1 MSEAL
6 LPILHSNDFI
16 ILAATEG
23 SMWHSLADILILL
36 AAAIVLGTIAEQLKQ
51 SAILGYIA
59 AGTLVGPNLLGWVS
73 NQKSIFDLA
82 ELGVALLLFTI
93 GLEFSLPRLRRLG
106 HIPLIAGILQVILT
120 LLAGMTVS
128 VLLGYAFPEA
138 LAVGAMIALSST
150 ACVVRMLNDR
160 AELDSPHGR
169 TALGIL
175 LVQDIAVIPL
185 MLIITA
191 LVSQGTP
198 AEMITQLGISFTLA
212 ALFVAVFYGLF
223 NFVLPRLLELSS
235 LRRNRDFPILLTM
248 VMAAGSAWAAHR
260 LGLSPALGAFV
271 AGVLLAIS
279 PFATQIRSDI
289 QPLKTVLVT
298 LFFAAVGMFGD
309 MFWVVDHFGVVLAVV
324 AAIVTGK
331 LLITF
336 GVTWLCGQPWQFALG
351 TGLCLAQVG
360 EFSFVLATVARGEP
374 GAESILSESTFR
386 AIVSATI
393 ATLLLT
399 PYLIQLA
406 PVAANFLRRFSRK
419 LPPLDL
425 GQNNSEAPVTDSEQE
440 KSTNLILIL
449 GFGPAGQRVAG
460 ELLQAGLKQIVVV
473 DLNHEN
479 LRIAKQYGLKSLLG
493 DATQIEVLEHAGLY
507 RSRLVITT
515 LPSPTVCRQIIFMVR
530 QLAPGTAL
538 YVRCRYHLHHWQLL
552 AAGADVI
559 VDEEEHVGE
568 CLAKHILESSLLQQL
583 LKPTQN
589 PDSTSDA
596 SRSTKA
602 IE

>member
-1 MSEAL
+1 MIEVL
-6 LPILHSNDFI
+6 CTTFPTDLTLVLGVTD
-16 ILAATEG
+16 G

-36 AAAIVLGTIAEQLKQ
+36 AAAIVLGTLAEQLRQ

-73 NQKSIFDLA
+73 DRQSIFDLA
-82 ELGVALLLFTI
+82 ELGVALLLFAI
-93 GLEFSLPRLRRLG
+93 GLEFSFPRLKGLG
-106 HIPLIAGILQVILT
+106 RIPLIAGIFQILLT
-120 LLAGMTVS
+120 MLAGLIVS
-128 VLLGYAFPEA
+128 MILGLSFSEA
-138 LAVGAMIALSST
+138 LAIGAMIALSST

-160 AELDSPHGR
+160 AELDAPHGR

-175 LVQDIAVIPL
+175 LVQDMAVIPL

-191 LVSQGTP
+191 LVGKGT
-198 AEMITQLGISFTLA
+198 ATDITTQMAISLVLA
-212 ALFVAVFYGLF
+212 VLFVAVFYGLF
-223 NFVLPRLLELSS
+223 NFVLPRLMELSS
-235 LRRNRDFPILLTM
+235 LRRNRDFPILLAM

-279 PFATQIRSDI
+279 PFAIQIRSDV

-298 LFFAAVGMFGD
+298 LFFAAVGMFGNLN
-309 MFWVVDHFGVVLAVV
+309 WVGDHLALVLAVV
-324 AAIVTGK
+324 AAIVIGK
-331 LLITF
+331 MLITF
-336 GVTWLCGQPWQFALG
+336 GVAWFCGQPWQFALG

-360 EFSFVLATVARGEP
+360 EFSFVLATVARGTTANP
-374 GAESILSESTFR
+374 GILSESTFR
-386 AIVSATI
+386 LIVSATI

-406 PVAANFLRRFSRK
+406 PTAANLIRRFNLRQRK
-419 LPPLDL
+419 AQHLETALSSEL
-425 GQNNSEAPVTDSEQE
+425 NSSGEPDSD
-440 KSTNLILIL
+440 LILIL

-460 ELLQAGLKQIVVV
+460 ELLQVGLKQIVVI

-479 LRIAKQYGLKSLLG
+479 LQIAAQYGLRSQLG

-515 LPSPTVCRQIIFMVR
+515 LPNTTVCRQIIYLVR

-552 AAGADVI
+552 AAGADVV
-559 VDEEEHVGE
+559 VDEEEYVGE
-568 CLAKHILESSLLQQL
+568 CLAKHILESPQLQYLMKAPQ
-583 LKPTQN
+583 KTDP
-589 PDSTSDA
+589 PGDSHH
-596 SRSTKA
+596 
-602 IE
+602 

>member
-1 MSEAL
+1 MLYFPCNSLLPESFPVLAVADGTMWNSLAGILVLLGAAL
-6 LPILHSNDFI
+6 L
-16 ILAATEG
+16 
-23 SMWHSLADILILL
+23 
-36 AAAIVLGTIAEQLKQ
+36 LGTIAEQLRQ
-51 SAILGYIA
+51 SALLGYIA

-73 NQKSIFDLA
+73 NQKDIFDLA
-82 ELGVALLLFTI
+82 ELGVALLLFAI

-106 HIPLIAGILQVILT
+106 RVPLLAGTLQVIFT
-120 LLAGMTVS
+120 LLAGLAVT
-128 VLLGYAFPEA
+128 VLLGFSIPES

-185 MLIITA
+185 MLIVTA
-191 LVSQGTP
+191 LLHGGTP
-198 AEMITQLGISFTLA
+198 GEVIVQLGLSLLLA
-212 ALFVAVFYGLF
+212 AVFVAVFYGLF
-223 NFVLPRLLELSS
+223 NFVLPRVLELSS
-235 LRRNRDFPILLTM
+235 LRRNRDFPVLLAM
-248 VMAAGSAWAAHR
+248 VMAAGSAWAAHS

-279 PFATQIRSDI
+279 PFATQIRADI

-298 LFFAAVGMFGD
+298 LFFAAVGMFADLG
-309 MFWVVDHFGVVLAVV
+309 WIASHLGLVLAVV
-324 AAIVTGK
+324 AAIVLGK
-331 LLITF
+331 LVITF
-336 GVTWLCGQPWQFALG
+336 GLAYLCGQPWQFAVG

-374 GAESILSESTFR
+374 GVSSILSESTFR
-386 AIVSATI
+386 AMIAATI

-406 PVAANFLRRFSRK
+406 PGAADLIRRFLQR
-419 LPPLDL
+419 
-425 GQNNSEAPVTDSEQE
+425 NSNQPDALTAATLANPEQVTKAESDY
-440 KSTNLILIL
+440 ILIL

-460 ELLQAGLKQIVVV
+460 ELLQVGLKKIVVI

-479 LRIAKQYGLKSLLG
+479 LHVARQYGLQAQLG

-507 RSRLVITT
+507 RARLVIIT
-515 LPSPTVCRQIIFMVR
+515 LPSPTIGRQIIHLVR
-530 QLAPGTAL
+530 QLAPGTSL

-568 CLAKHILESSLLQQL
+568 RLAQHFLESSLYQILS
-583 LKPTQN
+583 K
-589 PDSTSDA
+589 S
-596 SRSTKA
+596 SRETAEKRDEHHS
-602 IE
+602 

>member
-1 MSEAL
+1 MIDIFSPL
-6 LPILHSNDFI
+6 ITLDSLIVF
-16 ILAATEG
+16 AAADG
-23 SMWHSLADILILL
+23 VMWNSLADILILL
-36 AAAIVLGTIAEQLKQ
+36 GAALLLGTIAEKLRQ
-51 SAILGYIA
+51 SALLGYIA
-59 AGTLVGPNLLGWVS
+59 AGTLVGPNLLGLVS
-73 NQKSIFDLA
+73 NRQSIFDLA

-93 GLEFSLPRLRRLG
+93 GLEFSLPRLRQLG
-106 HIPLIAGILQVILT
+106 HIPLVAGILQVILT
-120 LLAGMTVS
+120 LFAGLSVS
-128 VLLGYAFPEA
+128 ILLGFSFAESM
-138 LAVGAMIALSST
+138 AVGAMIALSST
-150 ACVVRMLNDR
+150 ACVVRMLKDR

-191 LVSQGTP
+191 LVSKGT
-198 AEMITQLGISFTLA
+198 AGDVAIQLGVSFLLA
-212 ALFVAVFYGLF
+212 LILVAVFYGLF

-235 LRRNRDFPILLTM
+235 LRRNRDFPILLAM

-279 PFATQIRSDI
+279 PFATQIQADV

-298 LFFAAVGMFGD
+298 LFFAAVGMLAD
-309 MFWVVDHFGVVLAVV
+309 LVWVFDHLGIVLAVV
-324 AAIVTGK
+324 AAIALGK

-336 GVTWLCGQPWQFALG
+336 GVAWRCGQPWQFALG

-374 GAESILSESTFR
+374 GAEGILSESTFR
-386 AIVSATI
+386 VIVAVTI
-393 ATLLLT
+393 ATLLMT

-406 PVAANFLRRFSRK
+406 PGAAAFIRRFIHRK
-419 LPPLDL
+419 PL
-425 GQNNSEAPVTDSEQE
+425 TDSEQNDQHSPATGSE
-440 KSTNLILIL
+440 SESPAESILIL

-460 ELLQAGLKQIVVV
+460 ELLQVGLKRIVVI

-479 LRIAKQYGLKSLLG
+479 LQIAKQYGLKSQLG

-507 RSRLVITT
+507 RSRLVIIT
-515 LPSPTVCRQIIFMVR
+515 LPSPTICRQIIYLVR
-530 QLAPGTAL
+530 QMSPGASL
-538 YVRCRYHLHHWQLL
+538 FVRCRYHLHHWQLL
-552 AAGADVI
+552 AAGADVV

-568 CLAKHILESSLLQQL
+568 CLAQHILESPLFPLLT
-583 LKPTQN
+583 KSMRPATEN
-589 PDSTSDA
+589 TGETA
-596 SRSTKA
+596 S
-602 IE
+602 

>member
-6 LPILHSNDFI
+6 LPILHSNYFI

-36 AAAIVLGTIAEQLKQ
+36 AAAIVLGTIAEQLRQ

-82 ELGVALLLFTI
+82 ELGVALLLFAI

-128 VLLGYAFPEA
+128 ILLGYAFPEA
-138 LAVGAMIALSST
+138 LAVGAMISLSST
-150 ACVVRMLNDR
+150 ACVIRMLNDR
-160 AELDSPHGR
+160 AELDAPHGR

-198 AEMITQLGISFTLA
+198 GEILRQLGISFTLA

-223 NFVLPRLLELSS
+223 NFILPRLLELSS

-309 MFWVVDHFGVVLAVV
+309 LFWVVDHFGVVLAVV

-386 AIVSATI
+386 AIISATI

-406 PVAANFLRRFSRK
+406 PVAANFIRRFSRK
-419 LPPLDL
+419 QPPLDL
-425 GQNNSEAPVTDSEQE
+425 GQTNPETSGTNSEQE
-440 KSTNLILIL
+440 TSTNLILIL

-460 ELLQAGLKQIVVV
+460 ELLQAGMKQIVVI

-568 CLAKHILESSLLQQL
+568 CLAKHILESPLLQQL

-589 PDSTSDA
+589 PDSASDA

>member
-1 MSEAL
+1 MTDFFFSNPPPHLTL
-6 LPILHSNDFI
+6 LLSV
-16 ILAATEG
+16 TEG
-23 SMWHSLADILILL
+23 RMWHSLADILILL
-36 AAAIVLGTIAEQLKQ
+36 AVAIVLGTLAEQLRQ

-73 NQKSIFDLA
+73 DGQSIFDLA
-82 ELGVALLLFTI
+82 ELGVALLLFAI
-93 GLEFSLPRLRRLG
+93 GLEFSLQRLRRLG
-106 HIPLIAGILQVILT
+106 RIPLMAGILQVIVT
-120 LLAGMTVS
+120 LLVGLTASM
-128 VLLGYAFPEA
+128 VLGFSMSEA
-138 LAVGAMIALSST
+138 IAIGAMIALSST

-160 AELDSPHGR
+160 AELDAPHGR

-191 LVSQGTP
+191 LLGKGT
-198 AEMITQLGISFTLA
+198 AVDISVQLAISLTLA
-212 ALFVAVFYGLF
+212 VLFVAVFYGLF

-235 LRRNRDFPILLTM
+235 LRRNRDFPILLAM

-279 PFATQIRSDI
+279 PFATQIRSDV

-298 LFFAAVGMFGD
+298 LFFSAVGMFGD
-309 MFWVVDHFGVVLAVV
+309 LNWAIDHLALVLTVV
-324 AAIVTGK
+324 AAIVIGK
-331 LLITF
+331 MLITF

-360 EFSFVLATVARGEP
+360 EFSFVLATVARGTTANP
-374 GAESILSESTFR
+374 GILSESTFR
-386 AIVSATI
+386 LIVSATI

-406 PVAANFLRRFSRK
+406 PAAANLIRRFGRQTNEPLQSTALTTDLESSR
-419 LPPLDL
+419 
-425 GQNNSEAPVTDSEQE
+425 ETDS
-440 KSTNLILIL
+440 NLILIL

-460 ELLQAGLKQIVVV
+460 ELLQVGLKQIVVV

-479 LRIAKQYGLKSLLG
+479 LQIAARYGLRSQLG

-530 QLAPGTAL
+530 QLSPGTAL

-568 CLAKHILESSLLQQL
+568 CLAKHILESPLLPQL
-583 LKPTQN
+583 LKSNQKS
-589 PDSTSDA
+589 DSP
-596 SRSTKA
+596 
-602 IE
+602 

>member
-1 MSEAL
+1 MSEAFFR
-6 LPILHSNDFI
+6 ILHPDAFI
-16 ILAATEG
+16 MLAAVEG

-36 AAAIVLGTIAEQLKQ
+36 AAAIVLGTIAEQLRQ

-82 ELGVALLLFTI
+82 ELGVALLLFAI
-93 GLEFSLPRLRRLG
+93 GLEFSLPRLLRLG
-106 HIPLIAGILQVILT
+106 RIPLIAGILQVILT

-128 VLLGYAFPEA
+128 ILLGYAFAEA

-160 AELDSPHGR
+160 AELDAPHGQ

-175 LVQDIAVIPL
+175 LVQDMAVIPL

-198 AEMITQLGISFTLA
+198 GEIISQLGISFSLA

-298 LFFAAVGMFGD
+298 LFFSAVGMFGD
-309 MFWVVDHFGVVLAVV
+309 LNWVVENFGVVLAVV

-374 GAESILSESTFR
+374 GTESILSESTFR

-393 ATLLLT
+393 ATLMLT

-419 LPPLDL
+419 QPRLDL
-425 GQNNSEAPVTDSEQE
+425 GQENPETSVTDSEQE
-440 KSTNLILIL
+440 TSTNLILIL

-460 ELLQAGLKQIVVV
+460 ELLQVGLKQIVVI

-568 CLAKHILESSLLQQL
+568 CLAKHILESPLLQQL
-583 LKPTQN
+583 LQPTQK
-589 PDSTSDA
+589 PDSTEDA
-596 SRSTKA
+596 NRSTQA

>member
-1 MSEAL
+1 MTDAL
-6 LPILHSNDFI
+6 IELSSSTQPLLLSVTD
-16 ILAATEG
+16 G
-23 SMWHSLADILILL
+23 SMWHSLAGILILL
-36 AAAIVLGTIAEQLKQ
+36 ATAIVLGTLAEQLRQ

-73 NQKSIFDLA
+73 DRQSIFDLS
-82 ELGVALLLFTI
+82 ELGVALLLFAI
-93 GLEFSLPRLRRLG
+93 GLEFSLPRLKRLG
-106 HIPLIAGILQVILT
+106 RIPMIAGTAQIIFT
-120 LLAGMTVS
+120 LLGGLAVS
-128 VLLGYAFPEA
+128 LLLGYSLSESISI
-138 LAVGAMIALSST
+138 GAMIALSST

-160 AELDSPHGR
+160 AELDAPHGR

-175 LVQDIAVIPL
+175 LVQDMAVIPL

-191 LVSQGTP
+191 LVGRGT
-198 AEMITQLGISFTLA
+198 ATDIAVQLGISLILA
-212 ALFVAVFYGLF
+212 VLFVAVFYGVF
-223 NFVLPRLLELSS
+223 NYVLPRLLELSS
-235 LRRNRDFPILLTM
+235 LRRNRDFPILLAM
-248 VMAAGSAWAAHR
+248 VMAVGSAWAAHS

-279 PFATQIRSDI
+279 PFATQIRADI

-309 MFWVVDHFGVVLAVV
+309 LHWVVNHLGIVLAVV
-324 AAIVTGK
+324 SAIVVGK
-331 LLITF
+331 MLITF
-336 GVTWLCGQPWQFALG
+336 GAAWFCGQPWQFALG

-360 EFSFVLATVARGEP
+360 EFSFVLATVARGTAGAP
-374 GAESILSESTFR
+374 GILSEDTFR
-386 AIVSATI
+386 LMVSATI
-393 ATLLLT
+393 ASLVLT

-406 PVAANFLRRFSRK
+406 PEAADLVRRFGKSAPQAD
-419 LPPLDL
+419 PPEH
-425 GQNNSEAPVTDSEQE
+425 GQQPENPEQSTVT
-440 KSTNLILIL
+440 STDQILIL

-460 ELLQAGLKQIVVV
+460 ELLQMGLKEIVVI

-479 LRIAKQYGLKSLLG
+479 LHIAKQYGLRAQLG

-515 LPSPTVCRQIIFMVR
+515 LPSPTVCRQVIYLVR
-530 QLAPGTAL
+530 QLSPGTAL

-568 CLAKHILESSLLQQL
+568 CLAKYIRESALLPQL
-583 LKPTQN
+583 LK
-589 PDSTSDA
+589 SAEKRSA
-596 SRSTKA
+596 SGET
-602 IE
+602 ETT

>member
-1 MSEAL
+1 MFYFPCCSLLPESFPVLGVADGTMWTSLAGILLLLGAAL
-6 LPILHSNDFI
+6 L
-16 ILAATEG
+16 
-23 SMWHSLADILILL
+23 
-36 AAAIVLGTIAEQLKQ
+36 LGTIAEQLRQ
-51 SAILGYIA
+51 SALLGYIA

-73 NQKSIFDLA
+73 NQKDIFDLA
-82 ELGVALLLFTI
+82 ELGVALLLFAI

-106 HIPLIAGILQVILT
+106 RIPLLAGTLQVIFT
-120 LLAGMTVS
+120 LLAGLTVTA
-128 VLLGYAFPEA
+128 LLGFSIAES

-185 MLIITA
+185 MLIVTA
-191 LVSQGTP
+191 LLNGGTP
-198 AEMITQLGISFTLA
+198 GEVIVQLGLSLLLA
-212 ALFVAVFYGLF
+212 AVFVAVFYGLF
-223 NFVLPRLLELSS
+223 NFVLPRVLELSS
-235 LRRNRDFPILLTM
+235 LRRNRDFPILLAM
-248 VMAAGSAWAAHR
+248 LMAAGSAWSAHQ

-279 PFATQIRSDI
+279 PFATQIRADI

-298 LFFAAVGMFGD
+298 LFFAAVGMFADLG
-309 MFWVVDHFGVVLAVV
+309 WIAGHLGLVLAVV
-324 AAIVTGK
+324 AAIVLGK
-331 LLITF
+331 LVITF
-336 GVTWLCGQPWQFALG
+336 GLAYLCGQPWQFALG

-374 GAESILSESTFR
+374 GISSILSENTFR
-386 AIVSATI
+386 AMIAATI
-393 ATLLLT
+393 ATLILT

-406 PVAANFLRRFSRK
+406 PGAADLIRRLSQRK
-419 LPPLDL
+419 PKQVDE
-425 GQNNSEAPVTDSEQE
+425 QAASNIIVEDSASKTE
-440 KSTNLILIL
+440 SDFIIIL

-460 ELLQAGLKQIVVV
+460 ELLQVGLKHIVVI

-479 LRIAKQYGLKSLLG
+479 LQIAKQYGLHAQLG

-507 RSRLVITT
+507 RARLVIIT
-515 LPSPTVCRQIIFMVR
+515 LPSPTIGRQIIHLVR
-530 QLAPGTAL
+530 QMAPGTSL

-568 CLAKHILESSLLQQL
+568 RLAQQFLESSLYQQL
-583 LKPTQN
+583 SSSSREPEKKREQQ
-589 PDSTSDA
+589 DS
-596 SRSTKA
+596 
-602 IE
+602 

>member
-1 MSEAL
+1 MTAFDFGVHSAHFYNL
-6 LPILHSNDFI
+6 L
-16 ILAATEG
+16 AVTEG

-36 AAAIVLGTIAEQLKQ
+36 AAAIVLGTLAEQLRQ

-73 NQKSIFDLA
+73 DRQSIFDLA
-82 ELGVALLLFTI
+82 ELGVALLLFAI

-106 HIPLIAGILQVILT
+106 RIPLLAGILQIILT
-120 LLAGMTVS
+120 LLGGLVVS
-128 VLLGYAFPEA
+128 LLLGFSVSES
-138 LAVGAMIALSST
+138 LAIGAMIALSST

-160 AELDSPHGR
+160 AELDAPHGR

-175 LVQDIAVIPL
+175 LVQDMAVIPL

-191 LVSQGTP
+191 LVGKGSAGEI
-198 AEMITQLGISFTLA
+198 AIQLSVSLLLA
-212 ALFVAVFYGLF
+212 IVFVAVFYGLF

-235 LRRNRDFPILLTM
+235 LRRNRDFPILLAM

-279 PFATQIRSDI
+279 PFATQIRADV

-309 MFWVVDHFGVVLAVV
+309 LNWVIGHLGIVLAVV
-324 AAIVTGK
+324 AAIVAGK

-336 GVTWLCGQPWQFALG
+336 GATWFCGQPWQFALG
-351 TGLCLAQVG
+351 TGLCLSQVG
-360 EFSFVLATVARGEP
+360 EFSFVLATVARGTAGAP
-374 GAESILSESTFR
+374 GILSESTFR
-386 AIVSATI
+386 LIISSTI

-406 PVAANFLRRFSRK
+406 PIAANLLRRLGGKRPAENEPLTTDAPAADLNSRR
-419 LPPLDL
+419 
-425 GQNNSEAPVTDSEQE
+425 ETDDD
-440 KSTNLILIL
+440 LILIL

-460 ELLQAGLKQIVVV
+460 ELLQVGLKKIVVI

-479 LRIAKQYGLKSLLG
+479 LQMAEQYGLRSQLG

-515 LPSPTVCRQIIFMVR
+515 LPSPTVCRQIIFLVR
-530 QLAPGTAL
+530 QLAPSTAL

-552 AAGADVI
+552 AAGADVV

-568 CLAKHILESSLLQQL
+568 CLAKHILESPLLQQL
-583 LKPTQN
+583 RASQKSKP
-589 PDSTSDA
+589 DTSA
-596 SRSTKA
+596 
-602 IE
+602 EHE

>member
-1 MSEAL
+1 MTFF
-6 LPILHSNDFI
+6 DFGVFPTQTFHL
-16 ILAATEG
+16 LAATEG
-23 SMWHSLADILILL
+23 TMWHSLADILILL
-36 AAAIVLGTIAEQLKQ
+36 ATAIVLGTLAEQLRQ

-59 AGTLVGPNLLGWVS
+59 AGTLVGPNLLGWVADR
-73 NQKSIFDLA
+73 QSIFDLA
-82 ELGVALLLFTI
+82 ELGVALLLFAI
-93 GLEFSLPRLRRLG
+93 GLEFSLPRLKRLG
-106 HIPLIAGILQVILT
+106 RIPLVAGILQIILT
-120 LLAGMTVS
+120 LLGGLSVS
-128 VLLGYAFPEA
+128 LLLSFSFPEA
-138 LAVGAMIALSST
+138 LAIGAMIALSST

-160 AELDSPHGR
+160 AELDAPHGR

-175 LVQDIAVIPL
+175 LVQDMAVIPL

-191 LVSQGTP
+191 LVGKGSAGEI
-198 AEMITQLGISFTLA
+198 AIQLSISFLLA
-212 ALFVAVFYGLF
+212 VVFVAVFYGLF
-223 NFVLPRLLELSS
+223 NFILPRLLELSS
-235 LRRNRDFPILLTM
+235 LRRNRDFPILLAM

-279 PFATQIRSDI
+279 PFATQIRADV

-298 LFFAAVGMFGD
+298 LFFSAVGMFGD
-309 MFWVVDHFGVVLAVV
+309 LNWAVQHLGLVLTVV
-324 AAIVTGK
+324 AAIITGK

-336 GVTWLCGQPWQFALG
+336 GAAWFCGQPWQFALG

-360 EFSFVLATVARGEP
+360 EFSFVLATVARGTADAP
-374 GAESILSESTFR
+374 GILSETTFR
-386 AIVSATI
+386 LIISSTI

-406 PVAANFLRRFSRK
+406 PVAANLLRQLWDRQPAENESRS
-419 LPPLDL
+419 PHVD
-425 GQNNSEAPVTDSEQE
+425 VTDLESSRE
-440 KSTNLILIL
+440 TNDDLVLIL

-460 ELLQAGLKQIVVV
+460 ELLQVGLKKIVVV

-479 LRIAKQYGLKSLLG
+479 LRMAEQYGLRSQLG

-507 RSRLVITT
+507 RSRLVIMT
-515 LPSPTVCRQIIFMVR
+515 LPSPTVCRQIIYLVR
-530 QLAPGTAL
+530 QMSPATTL

-568 CLAKHILESSLLQQL
+568 CLAKHILDSPLLLQQL
-583 LKPTQN
+583 LKSNQKPEAGQS
-589 PDSTSDA
+589 PDQT
-596 SRSTKA
+596 
-602 IE
+602 

>member
-1 MSEAL
+1 MLYLTSGSL
-6 LPILHSNDFI
+6 LLDFSPM
-16 ILAATEG
+16 LAVTDG
-23 SMWHSLADILILL
+23 NMWKSLAGILILL
-36 AAAIVLGTIAEQLKQ
+36 GAALLLGTIAEQLRQ
-51 SAILGYIA
+51 SALLGYIA
-59 AGTLVGPNLLGWVS
+59 AGTLVGPNMFGWVS
-73 NQKSIFDLA
+73 NQKDIFDLA
-82 ELGVALLLFTI
+82 ELGVALLLFAI

-106 HIPLIAGILQVILT
+106 RVPLLAGSLQVIFT
-120 LLAGMTVS
+120 LLAGLAVAT
-128 VLLGYAFPEA
+128 LLGFSIAES

-185 MLIITA
+185 MLIVTA
-191 LVSQGTP
+191 LLNGGTP
-198 AEMITQLGISFTLA
+198 GEVIVQLGLSLLLA
-212 ALFVAVFYGLF
+212 AVFVSVFYGLF
-223 NFVLPRLLELSS
+223 NFVLPRVLELSS
-235 LRRNRDFPILLTM
+235 LRRNRDFPILLAM
-248 VMAAGSAWAAHR
+248 LMAAGSAWSAHQF
-260 LGLSPALGAFV
+260 GLSPALGAFV

-279 PFATQIRSDI
+279 PFATQIRADV

-298 LFFAAVGMFGD
+298 LFFAAVGMFADLAWIAGH
-309 MFWVVDHFGVVLAVV
+309 MGLVLAVV
-324 AAIVTGK
+324 AAIVLGK
-331 LLITF
+331 MVITF
-336 GVTWLCGQPWQFALG
+336 GLTYLCGLPWQFALG

-374 GAESILSESTFR
+374 GVSSILSESTFR
-386 AIVSATI
+386 AMIAATI

-406 PVAANFLRRFSRK
+406 PGAANLIRRFMQRRSDQPDTQSAAAKTIVEPPAK
-419 LPPLDL
+419 LE
-425 GQNNSEAPVTDSEQE
+425 SET
-440 KSTNLILIL
+440 IIIL

-460 ELLQAGLKQIVVV
+460 ELLQVGLKQIVVI

-479 LRIAKQYGLKSLLG
+479 LQIAKQYGLDAQLG

-507 RSRLVITT
+507 RARLVIIT
-515 LPSPTVCRQIIFMVR
+515 LPSPTVGRQVIHLVR
-530 QLAPGTAL
+530 QMAPGTSL

-568 CLAKHILESSLLQQL
+568 CLAQQFLESSLYQL
-583 LKPTQN
+583 L
-589 PDSTSDA
+589 
-596 SRSTKA
+596 SRSSREK
-602 IE
+602 EENRDSHSS

>member
-1 MSEAL
+1 MFY
-6 LPILHSNDFI
+6 LPCCSLVPELFPVIAVSD
-16 ILAATEG
+16 G
-23 SMWHSLADILILL
+23 SMWKSLASILL
-36 AAAIVLGTIAEQLKQ
+36 LLGAALLLGTIAEQLRQ
-51 SAILGYIA
+51 SALLGYIA

-73 NQKSIFDLA
+73 NQKDIFDLA
-82 ELGVALLLFTI
+82 ELGVALLLFAI

-106 HIPLIAGILQVILT
+106 RVPLLAGTLQVFFT
-120 LLAGMTVS
+120 LLAGAMVTAF
-128 VLLGYAFPEA
+128 LGFSIAES

-185 MLIITA
+185 MLIVTA
-191 LVSQGTP
+191 LLNGGTP
-198 AEMITQLGISFTLA
+198 GDVILQLGLSLVLA
-212 ALFVAVFYGLF
+212 AVFVIVFYGLF
-223 NFVLPRLLELSS
+223 NFVLPRVLELSS
-235 LRRNRDFPILLTM
+235 LRRNRDFPILLAM
-248 VMAAGSAWAAHR
+248 LMAAGSAWSAHQF
-260 LGLSPALGAFV
+260 GLSPALGAFV

-279 PFATQIRSDI
+279 PFATQIRADI

-298 LFFAAVGMFGD
+298 LFFAAVGMFADLAWIAG
-309 MFWVVDHFGVVLAVV
+309 HLGLVLAVV
-324 AAIVTGK
+324 AAIVLGK
-331 LLITF
+331 LIITF
-336 GVTWLCGQPWQFALG
+336 GLAYLCGQPWQFALG

-360 EFSFVLATVARGEP
+360 EFSFVLATVAHGEP
-374 GAESILSESTFR
+374 GVSILSESTFR
-386 AIVSATI
+386 AMIAATI

-406 PVAANFLRRFSRK
+406 PRAAVMIRRLTQPSP
-419 LPPLDL
+419 LPPAD
-425 GQNNSEAPVTDSEQE
+425 QVNASSIETEPVSKTDTDS
-440 KSTNLILIL
+440 IIIL

-460 ELLQAGLKQIVVV
+460 ELLQVGLKQIVVI

-479 LRIAKQYGLKSLLG
+479 LQIARQYGLQAQVG

-507 RSRLVITT
+507 RARLVIIT
-515 LPSPTVCRQIIFMVR
+515 LPSPTICRQIIHLVR
-530 QLAPGTAL
+530 QMAPGTSL

-568 CLAKHILESSLLQQL
+568 CLAQQFLDSSLYQL
-583 LKPTQN
+583 M
-589 PDSTSDA
+589 
-596 SRSTKA
+596 SRSSHET
-602 IE
+602 EENRDGHTP

>member
-1 MSEAL
+1 MFYFPCCSLLPESFSVLAVADGTMWNSLAGILVLLGAAL
-6 LPILHSNDFI
+6 L
-16 ILAATEG
+16 
-23 SMWHSLADILILL
+23 
-36 AAAIVLGTIAEQLKQ
+36 LGTIAEQLRQ
-51 SAILGYIA
+51 SALLGYIA

-73 NQKSIFDLA
+73 NQKDIFDLA
-82 ELGVALLLFTI
+82 ELGVALLLFAI

-106 HIPLIAGILQVILT
+106 RVPLLAGSLQVIFT
-120 LLAGMTVS
+120 LLAGLAVTALFGFS
-128 VLLGYAFPEA
+128 IAES

-169 TALGIL
+169 VALGIL

-185 MLIITA
+185 MLIVTA
-191 LVSQGTP
+191 LLNGGTP
-198 AEMITQLGISFTLA
+198 GEVMIQLGFSLLLA
-212 ALFVAVFYGLF
+212 AVFVVVFYGLF
-223 NFVLPRLLELSS
+223 NFVLPRVLELSS
-235 LRRNRDFPILLTM
+235 LRRNRDFPILLAM
-248 VMAAGSAWAAHR
+248 LMAAGSAWSAHQ

-279 PFATQIRSDI
+279 PFATQIRADI

-298 LFFAAVGMFGD
+298 LFFAAVGMFADLG
-309 MFWVVDHFGVVLAVV
+309 WIAEHFGLVLAVV
-324 AAIVTGK
+324 AAIVLGK
-331 LLITF
+331 LVITF
-336 GVTWLCGQPWQFALG
+336 GLAYLCGQPWQFALG

-374 GAESILSESTFR
+374 GVSSILSESTFR
-386 AIVSATI
+386 AMIAATI
-393 ATLLLT
+393 ATLILT

-406 PVAANFLRRFSRK
+406 PGAAGLIRRFSQRK
-419 LPPLDL
+419 PKQADGLA
-425 GQNNSEAPVTDSEQE
+425 APAIIEEEPVSQTESDS
-440 KSTNLILIL
+440 IIIL

-460 ELLQAGLKQIVVV
+460 ELLQVGLKKIVVI

-479 LRIAKQYGLKSLLG
+479 LQIAKQYGLHAQLG

-507 RSRLVITT
+507 RTRLVIIT
-515 LPSPTVCRQIIFMVR
+515 LPSPTIGRQIIHLVR
-530 QLAPGTAL
+530 QMAPGTSL

-568 CLAKHILESSLLQQL
+568 RLAQQFLESSLYQL
-583 LKPTQN
+583 LSKSSREPEDKRDHQ
-589 PDSTSDA
+589 DS
-596 SRSTKA
+596 
-602 IE
+602 

>member
-1 MSEAL
+1 MTECLFHNVPSHISL
-6 LPILHSNDFI
+6 ILGVTD
-16 ILAATEG
+16 G
-23 SMWHSLADILILL
+23 RMWHSLADVLILL

-73 NQKSIFDLA
+73 DRQSIFDLA
-82 ELGVALLLFTI
+82 ELGVALLLFAI
-93 GLEFSLPRLRRLG
+93 GLEFSLTRLRRLG
-106 HIPLIAGILQVILT
+106 RIPLLAGIFQILFT
-120 LLAGMTVS
+120 LLAGLAVS
-128 VLLGYAFPEA
+128 ILLGFSVSEA
-138 LAVGAMIALSST
+138 LAIGATIALSST

-160 AELDSPHGR
+160 AELDAPHGR

-175 LVQDIAVIPL
+175 LVQDMAVIPL

-191 LVSQGTP
+191 LVGKGT
-198 AEMITQLGISFTLA
+198 AADITVQLAVSLTLA
-212 ALFVAVFYGLF
+212 VLFVAVFYGLF
-223 NFVLPRLLELSS
+223 NYVLPRLLELSS
-235 LRRNRDFPILLTM
+235 LRRNRDFPILLAM

-279 PFATQIRSDI
+279 PFATQIRSDV

-309 MFWVVDHFGVVLAVV
+309 LNWVVDHLALVLATV
-324 AAIVTGK
+324 AAIVIGK
-331 LLITF
+331 MLITF
-336 GVTWLCGQPWQFALG
+336 GVAWFCGQPWQFALG

-360 EFSFVLATVARGEP
+360 EFSFVLATVARGTTANP
-374 GAESILSESTFR
+374 GILSESTFR
-386 AIVSATI
+386 LIVSTTI

-406 PVAANFLRRFSRK
+406 PAAANLIRK
-419 LPPLDL
+419 LGRRNQNKEPLQD
-425 GQNNSEAPVTDSEQE
+425 APQITELESSRETDSD
-440 KSTNLILIL
+440 LILIL

-460 ELLQAGLKQIVVV
+460 ELLQVGLKKIVVI

-479 LRIAKQYGLKSLLG
+479 LQIASQYGLRSQLG

-515 LPSPTVCRQIIFMVR
+515 LPSTTVCRQIIYLVR

-552 AAGADVI
+552 AAGADVV
-559 VDEEEHVGE
+559 VDEEEYVGE
-568 CLAKHILESSLLQQL
+568 CLAKQILESPLLPL
-583 LKPTQN
+583 LLNAKQKPDQPGN
-589 PDSTSDA
+589 SHA
-596 SRSTKA
+596 
-602 IE
+602 

>member
-1 MSEAL
+1 MIDIFSSISRPASL
-6 LPILHSNDFI
+6 VVI
-16 ILAATEG
+16 AADG
-23 SMWHSLADILILL
+23 VMWNSLADILILL
-36 AAAIVLGTIAEQLKQ
+36 GVALLLGTIAEQLRQ
-51 SAILGYIA
+51 SALLGYIA

-73 NQKSIFDLA
+73 NRQGIFDLA
-82 ELGVALLLFTI
+82 ELGVALLLFAI

-106 HIPLIAGILQVILT
+106 HIPLLAGILQVILT
-120 LLAGMTVS
+120 LLAGLSVS
-128 VLLGYAFPEA
+128 ILLGFSFAESM
-138 LAVGAMIALSST
+138 AVGAMIALSST
-150 ACVVRMLNDR
+150 ACVVRMLKDR

-191 LVSQGTP
+191 LVSKGT
-198 AEMITQLGISFTLA
+198 AGEVVIQLGVSFLLA
-212 ALFVAVFYGLF
+212 LILVAVFYGLF

-235 LRRNRDFPILLTM
+235 LRRNRDFPILLAM
-248 VMAAGSAWAAHR
+248 VMAAGSAWAAHS

-279 PFATQIRSDI
+279 PFATQIQADV

-298 LFFAAVGMFGD
+298 LFFAAVGMLADLG
-309 MFWVVDHFGVVLAVV
+309 WVFDHLGIVLAVV
-324 AAIVTGK
+324 AAIALGK

-336 GVTWLCGQPWQFALG
+336 GVAWLCGQPWQFALG

-374 GAESILSESTFR
+374 GTGGILSESTFR
-386 AIVSATI
+386 VIVAATI
-393 ATLLLT
+393 ATLLMT

-406 PVAANFLRRFSRK
+406 PGAAAFIRRFIPRMP
-419 LPPLDL
+419 LP
-425 GQNNSEAPVTDSEQE
+425 VSEQLE
-440 KSTNLILIL
+440 LSASVTHSENESKESILIL

-460 ELLQAGLKQIVVV
+460 ELLQVGLKRIVVI

-479 LRIAKQYGLKSLLG
+479 LQIAEQYGLKAQLG

-507 RSRLVITT
+507 RSRLVIIT
-515 LPSPTVCRQIIFMVR
+515 LPSPTICRQIIYLVR
-530 QLAPGTAL
+530 QLSPGASL
-538 YVRCRYHLHHWQLL
+538 FVRCRYHLHHWQLL
-552 AAGADVI
+552 AAGADVV

-568 CLAKHILESSLLQQL
+568 CLAQHILESPLFPLLT
-583 LKPTQN
+583 KSMRD
-589 PDSTSDA
+589 DSEKTGKSD
-596 SRSTKA
+596 S
-602 IE
+602 